1 MAALEQL
8 KRIRDIA
15 INKMNEIIKMAEGVT
30 EARASET
37 ETAAETATEEFVAE
51 AEPVRA
57 PEPVTTRVSHRA
69 KGGVSKSQAIRE
81 YFSKHKEARNLEVID
96 YMKKVHNVEVKPSL
110 VSTVKLSMKLQKG
123 KPGRVKVRKAEGK
136 VKVKARKGRRT
147 GLPMVACIAKVMSKS
162 KQGMSRDEVLE
173 GVKRLGYRYS
183 GAKGEEGLK
192 NIVYQGLYALSQKK
206 SHAGWKGSVPVLLHD
221 EQSHTWKMN
230 PKAEQK
236 IA

>member
-30 EARASET
+30 EAKAPEET
-37 ETAAETATEEFVAE
+37 APAAETVVA
-51 AEPVRA
+51 AEPAKA
-57 PEPVTTRVSHRA
+57 PEPAATRPSRKA
-69 KGGVSKSQAIRE
+69 KGGVSRSELIRE
-81 YFSKHKEARNLEVID
+81 YFSKHKGVRNLDVIEH
-96 YMKKVHNVEVKPSL
+96 MKKVHNIEVKPSL
-110 VSTVKLSMKLQKG
+110 VSTVKLSMKLPKG
-123 KPGRVKVRKAEGK
+123 KPGRVKAGKTKVR
-136 VKVKARKGRRT
+136 RGRRS

-162 KQGMSRDEVLE
+162 KDGMTRDEVLE

-183 GAKGEEGLK
+183 GSKGEDGLK

-230 PKAEQK
+230 PRAEQK